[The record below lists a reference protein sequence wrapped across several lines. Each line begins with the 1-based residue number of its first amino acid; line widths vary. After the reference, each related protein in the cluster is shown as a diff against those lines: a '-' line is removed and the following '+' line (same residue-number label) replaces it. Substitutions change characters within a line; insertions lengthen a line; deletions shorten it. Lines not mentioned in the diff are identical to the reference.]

1 MKTTYA
7 LSVLLNLALLTSIR
21 ALPRR
26 ACFLTSV
33 PICSPSRSQSVQMNR
48 ALQYCACFLIF
59 SAMLSLSCQLLV
71 MESSKE
77 QLQRRPYYVHIL
89 KDWHFKQQTRRARCP
104 TFVLFAKLQAC
115 QMANDTGHR
124 HFAVAPCSPKV
135 EAEDI
140 IFHILLAMNIHLIK
154 H

>member
-1 MKTTYA
+1 MKITYA

-33 PICSPSRSQSVQMNR
+33 PICSPSRSQSVQINR

-59 SAMLSLSCQLLV
+59 SAMLNLSCQFLV
-71 MESSKE
+71 IETSKE
-77 QLQRRPYYVHIL
+77 QPERSSYYIHIL
-89 KDWHFKQQTRRARCP
+89 KNRHFKQQTRRARCP
-104 TFVLFAKLQAC
+104 TFVFFAC
-115 QMANDTGHR
+115 QMANDTGHG
-124 HFAVAPCSPKV
+124 HFTVAPCSAKV

-140 IFHILLAMNIHLIK
+140 VFHVLLAMNIHLIK
-154 H
+154 C